1 MKGVSY
7 NLKIALLIGLL
18 SMSSVISAQEGY
30 TFAKD
35 RKGSVKS
42 RSDISYTFRE
52 MFPGESPEFL
62 KGSLNKIASIL
73 LSSET
78 VKGAKGVDI
87 EAYGSVSEFANVD
100 LSFQNLAR
108 SEGDPPGEYYHKGSS
123 SVNVYINDPQSA
135 SGNIIN
141 NFFKLPVK
149 VGEFHG
155 YPLYDCEIY
164 IYALVA
170 PGVSN
175 PFLPCTKEDL
185 IRGMVKDEREKMKMF
200 ESAEND
206 GSSEKESID
215 EGLKDIKRE
224 YAEMKKIAEAKKK
237 SDPEQAAILMESVK
251 GMELVIK
258 ELENSS
264 SRDFANEAKNS
275 PEYTYHK
282 EVVRSLEEELNGMSP
297 AERAKQAVWSQ
308 GAQEITGRYSG
319 LVPDNMREHGTPLY
333 KLNPALK
340 QSSERINFMTVMFLT
355 SNPGMDRTPA
365 DGCVERI
372 KGESQIWRQIFSLAE
387 GN

>member
-1 MKGVSY
+1 MRLHTGKLGNTALVA
-7 NLKIALLIGLL
+7 IALCL
-18 SMSSVISAQEGY
+18 SVSIIAQEGY

-52 MFPGESPEFL
+52 MFPVESPEFL
-62 KGSLNKIASIL
+62 KESLNKIASIL

-78 VKGAKGVDI
+78 VTGANGVDI
-87 EAYGSVSEFANVD
+87 EAYSSVSEFSNVD

-108 SEGDPPGEYYHKGSS
+108 SEGDAPGEYYHKGSS

-135 SGNIIN
+135 SGNN
-141 NFFKLPVK
+141 LYSGFFELPVK
-149 VGEFHG
+149 VGEFQG
-155 YPLYDCEIY
+155 YPVYDCTVY
-164 IYALVA
+164 KYVLVA
-170 PGVSN
+170 PGVNN
-175 PFLPCTKEDL
+175 PFLPYSKEDL
-185 IRGMVKDEREKMKMF
+185 IRRMIKEEQEKIKMF

-206 GSSEKESID
+206 GSNEKESID
-215 EGLKDIKRE
+215 KGLKDIKRE
-224 YAEMKKIAEAKKK
+224 YAEMKKMAEAKKK

-258 ELENSS
+258 ELENSA
-264 SRDFANEAKNS
+264 SRDFANEAKDN
-275 PEYTYHK
+275 PEYTHHK

-297 AERAKQAVWSQ
+297 AERAKQAVWS
-308 GAQEITGRYSG
+308 
-319 LVPDNMREHGTPLY
+319 DGTPLY

-340 QSSERINFMTVMFLT
+340 RSSERINFMTVMFLT